1 MWWGLLGVIASLA
14 SMSVVLAEEPS
25 TAVPPSPSPSPPP
38 PLDCRYAAAEHPEA
52 VQEKGDSETKRFPR
66 DNVFRPLLA
75 DPKQPQFQ
83 ATYQGVKLRQ
93 STNDS
98 LAAAFV
104 GFGET
109 FGLLTRRQAQGC
121 NGIQISVFGAV
132 FSQFNL
138 DAGSKDLINSDFQL
152 GFPLTWR
159 EGPFSARARLYH
171 QSSHLGDE
179 FLLNNPQV
187 QRINYSF
194 EEADAVGSFEY
205 RWVRLYGGGGYI
217 LHREPDIKRGKAQ
230 WGVELRGSRGLEFIS
245 GNPILVGG
253 ADFKS
258 FEELAWNVNANV
270 VGGLEWY
277 SPQATRRIRL
287 LISYYRGF
295 NPYGQFFSQKI
306 ETIGLGFY
314 FQF

>member
-1 MWWGLLGVIASLA
+1 MNRAMRWGLLGFLA
-14 SMSVVLAEEPS
+14 NLVSAAVLFAEEPS
-25 TAVPPSPSPSPPP
+25 TAVPPPSPP
-38 PLDCRYAAAEHPEA
+38 PLDCRYAATEHPDA
-52 VQEKGDSETKRFPR
+52 SQTTGDPHTRRFPK
-66 DNVFRPLLA
+66 DDVFRPLIA

-83 ATYQGVKLRQ
+83 ASYQGVKLRQ
-93 STNDS
+93 AHNEN
-98 LAAAFV
+98 LNAGFIAFA
-104 GFGET
+104 ET
-109 FGLLTRRQAQGC
+109 FGLWTRRQEHGC

-138 DAGSKDLINSDFQL
+138 NARSKDLINSDFQL
-152 GFPLTWR
+152 GFPVTWR
-159 EGPFSARARLYH
+159 EGPFSVRARLYH

-187 QRINYSF
+187 PRVNYSF
-194 EEADAVGSFEY
+194 EEADAVGSLEY
-205 RWVRLYGGGGYI
+205 RWVRIYGGGGYI
-217 LHREPDIKRGKAQ
+217 LHREPEIKRGKAQ

-258 FEELAWNVNANV
+258 FEELGWNVNGNIA
-270 VGGLEWY
+270 GGLEWY

-287 LISYYRGF
+287 LLNYYRGF

-306 ETIGLGFY
+306 ETIGVGLY

>member
-1 MWWGLLGVIASLA
+1 MNRAMRWGLLGFLA
-14 SMSVVLAEEPS
+14 NLVSAAFLFAEEPS
-25 TAVPPSPSPSPPP
+25 TPVPPPSPP
-38 PLDCRYAAAEHPEA
+38 PLDCRYAATEHPDA
-52 VQEKGDSETKRFPR
+52 SPTTGDPQTRRFPK
-66 DNVFRPLLA
+66 DDVFRPLIA

-83 ATYQGVKLRQ
+83 ASYQGVKLRQ
-93 STNDS
+93 AHNEN
-98 LAAAFV
+98 LNAAFV

-109 FGLLTRRQAQGC
+109 FGLWTRREEHGC

-138 DAGSKDLINSDFQL
+138 NARSKDLINSDFQL
-152 GFPLTWR
+152 GFPVTWR
-159 EGPFSARARLYH
+159 EGPFSVRARLYH

-187 QRINYSF
+187 PRVNYSF
-194 EEADAVGSFEY
+194 EEADAVGSLEY
-205 RWVRLYGGGGYI
+205 RWVRIYGGGGYI
-217 LHREPDIKRGKAQ
+217 LHREPEIKRGKAQ

-258 FEELAWNVNANV
+258 FEELGWNVNGNIA
-270 VGGLEWY
+270 GGLEWY
-277 SPQATRRIRL
+277 SPQATRRIRV
-287 LISYYRGF
+287 LINYYRGF

-306 ETIGLGFY
+306 ETIGVGLY

>member
-1 MWWGLLGVIASLA
+1 MWWGLLGFIATLA
-14 SMSVVLAEEPS
+14 SMSLVLAEEPS
-25 TAVPPSPSPSPPP
+25 TAVSAPSPP
-38 PLDCRYAAAEHPEA
+38 PLDCRYAAAEHPETLQTTDA
-52 VQEKGDSETKRFPR
+52 PETRRFPK
-66 DNVFRPLLA
+66 DDVFRPLLA

-83 ATYQGVKLRQ
+83 ATYQGVRLRQ
-93 STNDS
+93 ANNDN
-98 LAAAFV
+98 LNAGFI

-109 FGLLTRRQAQGC
+109 FGLWTRRQEQGC
-121 NGIQISVFGAV
+121 NGLQIGVFGAV

-138 DAGSKDLINSDFQL
+138 DAPSKDLINSDFQV

-159 EGPFSARARLYH
+159 EGPFSARVRLYH

-187 QRINYSF
+187 PRINYSF

-217 LHREPDIKRGKAQ
+217 LHGEPEIKRGKVQ
-230 WGVELRGSRGLEFIS
+230 WGVELRGSRGLEFIY

-258 FEELAWNVNANV
+258 LEELGWNVNANV

-277 SPQATRRIRL
+277 SPQATRRVRL
-287 LISYYRGF
+287 LLNYYRGF

-306 ETIGLGFY
+306 ETIGIGLY